1 MADGKVRWFN
11 HVKKFGFIDDVDGST
26 VFVHQYEMNP
36 SNVYQ
41 SLEAGDV
48 VTYDVES
55 AQKGLR
61 ATNVLIVS
69 R

>member
-1 MADGKVRWFN
+1 MADGKVRWFD
-11 HVKKFGFIDDVDGST
+11 HTKKFGFIDDIDGST
-26 VFVHQYEMNP
+26 VFVHEYNMSP
-36 SNVYQ
+36 SNVYTD
-41 SLEAGDV
+41 LKPGDV